1 MPSYMIPAY
10 SKIFTYK
17 AFDSVSLDRRSNFLG
32 NGYADSGSSE
42 LIGRKNG
49 DKMPVLYSSTGFG
62 QGDELTPF

>member
-1 MPSYMIPAY
+1 MPAQ

-17 AFDSVSLDRRSNFLG
+17 AFDSVSFDRRSNFLA

-49 DKMPVLYSSTGFG
+49 DELLVLYPATGFG
-62 QGDELTPF
+62 QGDELTPL